1 MDVTVTVLFNMLE
14 TGYPENESIKMIR
27 YTGGSPAAVKIAYKS
42 ARRAILRCG
51 SSGFDLPEEK
61 YSQWK
66 TIEMVFDPIKMRI
79 K

>member
-1 MDVTVTVLFNMLE
+1 
-14 TGYPENESIKMIR
+14 MISS
-27 YTGGSPAAVKIAYKS
+27 TGGSPSAVKIAYKS

-51 SSGFDLPEEK
+51 NRGFDLPEQK